1 MRVNF
6 QSTNEQ
12 CQNWRI
18 ESFRHLFVRASNFG
32 MNRCENTFPLQ
43 FGMVLICVGVTTP
56 QLPPAP
62 SSTANHTNRAE
73 RCTSAPALEPAR
85 FYVCKIGR
93 DRIWTSSGIFS
104 RNSGMVTSGFHR
116 SRFGINFLVYP
127 TKSGVRDVANQPT
140 AIYHWVRSHGD

>member
-1 MRVNF
+1 
-6 QSTNEQ
+6 
-12 CQNWRI
+12 
-18 ESFRHLFVRASNFG
+18 

-104 RNSGMVTSGFHR
+104 RNSAWSRQGFIGHVSGSIFSYIQQNPGSETLLTSQPLYTIGYVPPGIKESTCDDATIMSLMV
-116 SRFGINFLVYP
+116 L
-127 TKSGVRDVANQPT
+127 
-140 AIYHWVRSHGD
+140 